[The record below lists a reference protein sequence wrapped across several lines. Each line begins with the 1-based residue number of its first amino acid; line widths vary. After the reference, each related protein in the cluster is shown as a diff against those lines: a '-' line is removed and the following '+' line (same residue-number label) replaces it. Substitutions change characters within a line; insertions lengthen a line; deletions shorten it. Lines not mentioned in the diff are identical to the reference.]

1 MEVLR
6 VCAIGIV
13 GVFLAIILS
22 GEKKEYGILLGLV
35 IGIII
40 INRMA
45 DYLAFI
51 LTQMHG
57 LEEHL
62 GNHRGYLSI
71 LLKAVGSTYI
81 CQFGCDVC
89 ADAGYKTVATQI
101 EIFGKLYILVIGLP
115 VITMLLETIQ
125 ELGL

>member
-6 VCAIGIV
+6 ICSIGII

-22 GEKKEYGILLGLV
+22 GEKKEYGIFLGLV
-35 IGIII
+35 LGILIL
-40 INRMA
+40 NRMA
-45 DYLAFI
+45 DYLAFVLAQI
-51 LTQMHG
+51 EG
-57 LEEHL
+57 LEKLL
-62 GNHRGYLSI
+62 GNHKGYLAI

-125 ELGL
+125 EIGV